1 MKSYNFNKEE
11 LGYLKDTLRLV
22 LEDINEI
29 YETSELEIISI
40 DFLTHSEQERW
51 KLITSDYKLT
61 LKRDEQFLAEFARIK
76 PTKKSK
82 GHYEYNYQWTNFG
95 YNVILRF
102 LASYKDIRK
111 TLLETAQN
119 GLNSKETLMDELRK
133 LRTNFTKEVYVDF
146 GTNNTQNQHAL
157 EVTEQDGKQIGTIN
171 FGQKTVKIISEGE
184 IVLTHTKR
192 AEEKVKSLN

>member
-1 MKSYNFNKEE
+1 MQSYNFNKDE

-76 PTKKSK
+76 PTKQSK

>member
-51 KLITSDYKLT
+51 KLITSDHKLT
-61 LKRDEQFLAEFARIK
+61 LKKDDQFLAEFCRIK
-76 PTKKSK
+76 PTKKNK
-82 GHYEYNYQWTNFG
+82 GRYEYNYQWTNFG

-111 TLLETAQN
+111 MLLETAQN

-157 EVTEQDGKQIGTIN
+157 EVTEQDGKSVGTIN
-171 FGQKTVKIISEGE
+171 FGQKTVKIITDGE
-184 IVLTHTKR
+184 IILTHTKQI
-192 AEEKVKSLN
+192 EEKVKSLT